1 MAVQT
6 QLPIMVRKS
15 LWPTLARNGMYL
27 KDIAGDGMHRASWSM
42 HSNLLTKSGNCL
54 FAALADQLFTNP
66 AKHPEVRKSVIDY
79 MRANRL
85 DFELYATTDD
95 LETRRPTRSRIS
107 AAKKQNV
114 NDPFEEYLARMATN
128 GTYGGQPELV
138 AFCRAFNRDVIIHRP
153 EGQYEPESR
162 TTNDRRPP
170 GEPVITLHISY
181 GDEVNA
187 AHYDSV
193 RRQDAILPHR
203 RRPYGSPAGRR
214 TSAKTEQIHAV
225 QRARPSLT
233 PEDIHNFIEK
243 GKKDL
248 DANLHQLLYAD
259 RARSSSV
266 SSSQRSSSSKR
277 SLEADNDL
285 ERASKRAD
293 RRKSLKSRTVAVVSS
308 MDQGTEVSFRIRLD
322 SQEPGTPASTQ
333 DTEYSSDPTE
343 ATTEASA
350 DDKYLL
356 LHNTED
362 VSDSDTS
369 LSQPIGALRARSASS
384 QPRKGV
390 AVVTKTSRA

>member
-1 MAVQT
+1 
-6 QLPIMVRKS
+6 
-15 LWPTLARNGMYL
+15 
-27 KDIAGDGMHRASWSM
+27 
-42 HSNLLTKSGNCL
+42 
-54 FAALADQLFTNP
+54 
-66 AKHPEVRKSVIDY
+66 
-79 MRANRL
+79 MRANRP

-95 LETRRPTRSRIS
+95 LETRRPTRNRIS

-114 NDPFEEYLARMATN
+114 NDPFEEYLARMATS

-138 AFCRAFNRDVIIHRP
+138 AFCRAFDRDVIIHRP

-162 TTNDRRPP
+162 TTNDRRLA
-170 GEPVITLHISY
+170 GDPVITLHISY

-193 RRQDAILPHR
+193 RRGNAILPHR

-214 TSAKTEQIHAV
+214 PSAKAEQIQAV

-248 DANLHQLLYAD
+248 DANLHQLLYPD

-277 SLEADNDL
+277 SLEADNDH
-285 ERASKRAD
+285 ERASKRTD
-293 RRKSLKSRTVAVVSS
+293 RRKSLKKRAVAVVSS

-322 SQEPGTPASTQ
+322 SQEPSTPASTQ

-343 ATTEASA
+343 AITETST
-350 DDKYLL
+350 DDRNHLDL
-356 LHNTED
+356 NTED
-362 VSDSDTS
+362 ASDSDTS
-369 LSQPIGALRARSASS
+369 LGQAMAALKARSARS

-390 AVVTKTSRA
+390 AVVTKMSRA